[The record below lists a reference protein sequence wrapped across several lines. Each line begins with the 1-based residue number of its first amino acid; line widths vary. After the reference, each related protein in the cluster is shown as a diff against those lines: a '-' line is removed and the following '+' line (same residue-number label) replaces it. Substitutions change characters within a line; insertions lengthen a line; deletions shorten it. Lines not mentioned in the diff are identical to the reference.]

1 MIPQKIKYHKSLII
15 GIDCSGESFSTALVQ
30 DGRCLAERGGFSPRS
45 HLCRLFPS
53 IKGSLE
59 EIEASFEDVGAV
71 AVTVGPGSFTG
82 LRLGI
87 VTARTIAQT
96 VGCALVGV
104 NTLEALAVAHPG
116 CPCLL
121 AGLDARRGEIFASF
135 FDTSDGTLRRL
146 ADDKAY
152 SPEDLAKEAARLG
165 CQLAVGS
172 GPARYQEVLQK
183 EDSILVS
190 PPIDAQVRA
199 SWVAFLGESA
209 FKAGHTKTIVELAP
223 LYLRSADVQLG

>member
-1 MIPQKIKYHKSLII
+1 MIPKKINYNKSLII
-15 GIDCSGESFSTALVQ
+15 GIDCSGESFSIALVQ

-53 IKGSLE
+53 IKGALE
-59 EIEASFEDVGAV
+59 EIGASFGDVGAV

-96 VGCALVGV
+96 VGCALVGI
-104 NTLEALAVAHPG
+104 NTLEALAAAHPG

-146 ADDKAY
+146 CADKAY
-152 SPEDLAKEAARLG
+152 SPQELAEEATRLG
-165 CQLAVGS
+165 CKLAVGS
-172 GPARYQEVLQK
+172 GPVRYQEVLK
-183 EDSILVS
+183 EKGYVLVS
-190 PPIDAQVRA
+190 PAVDAQVRG
-199 SWVAFLGESA
+199 SWVASLGESA
-209 FKAGHTKTIVELAP
+209 FKAGHTQGILELAP
-223 LYLRSADVQLG
+223 VYLRSADVQLG

>member
-1 MIPQKIKYHKSLII
+1 MIPQKIDYNKSLII
-15 GIDCSGESFSTALVQ
+15 GLDCSGESFSVAVVK

-53 IKGSLE
+53 IKSVLE
-59 EIEASFEDVGAV
+59 EIEASFADIGAV

-104 NTLEALAVAHPG
+104 NTLEALAASHLG
-116 CPCLL
+116 CSCLL

-135 FDTSDGTLRRL
+135 FDTSEGTLRRL
-146 ADDKAY
+146 ETDKAY
-152 SPEDLAKEAARLG
+152 TPQGLAEEAARLG
-165 CQLAVGS
+165 CKVAVGS
-172 GPARYQEVLQK
+172 GPVRYREILQEKASL
-183 EDSILVS
+183 LVS
-190 PPIDAQVRA
+190 SSIDAQVRGA
-199 SWVAFLGESA
+199 WVASLGESA
-209 FKAGHTKTIVELAP
+209 FKVGHTQGILELAP
-223 LYLRSADVQLG
+223 VYLRSADVQLG